1 MAAAPEDAPAAEEP
15 TTSIGRLASG
25 PILTLGSQA
34 SGESAHQING

>member
-1 MAAAPEDAPAAEEP
+1 MRSPIRVFQQP
-15 TTSIGRLASG
+15 ASG